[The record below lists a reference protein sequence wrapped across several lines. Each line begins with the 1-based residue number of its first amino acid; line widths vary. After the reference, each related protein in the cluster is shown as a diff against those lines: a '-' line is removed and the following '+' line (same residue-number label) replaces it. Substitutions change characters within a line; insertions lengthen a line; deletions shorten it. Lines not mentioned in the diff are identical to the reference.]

1 MIESPR
7 NQHTRIQHTIPNAC
21 RTRMRDVS
29 GLVVL
34 VIGQKLVGRGDQ
46 GYLGDVKLRKL
57 EHILSGLGENSTGVI
72 QVDMIALADLAGRS

>member
-1 MIESPR
+1 M
-7 NQHTRIQHTIPNAC
+7 IPNAC
-21 RTRMRDVS
+21 RTRMRDMS

-72 QVDMIALADLAGRS
+72 QVDMIGLTDLAGGS